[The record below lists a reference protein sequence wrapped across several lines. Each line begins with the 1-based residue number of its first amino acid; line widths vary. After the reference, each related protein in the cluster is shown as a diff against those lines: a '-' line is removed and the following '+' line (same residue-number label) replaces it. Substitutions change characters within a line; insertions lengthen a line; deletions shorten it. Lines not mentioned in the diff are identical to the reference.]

1 MPKIKDLNQLHTIDV
16 VDVCEELDIPFKMNT
31 EEAIAFMSAAYHE
44 AAHMVACCA
53 CRGASVGGVHVYAD
67 KKSIGAGLFDGAAL
81 AQDEDHFVTLAGYAM
96 EELLADDGEPPKYA
110 DADFRDGHRRGYEWV
125 LDEARAFVREHERL
139 IVHSA
144 HGILLLAN
152 KQGSL
157 TDGPELQR
165 LVRCVRGVVAQ
176 MPVAAE
182 VGSGDERDELGSG

>member
-16 VDVCEELDIPFKMNT
+16 VDVCQELDIPFKMNT
-31 EEAIAFMSAAYHE
+31 DEAIAFISAAYHE

-96 EELLADDGEPPKYA
+96 EELMVDDGEPPKCA

-125 LDEARAFVREHERL
+125 LDEARTFVREHERL

-152 KQGSL
+152 KRGSL

-165 LVRCVRGVVAQ
+165 LVRWVRGQVRPFQ
-176 MPVAAE
+176 
-182 VGSGDERDELGSG
+182 SRERVKTGA